1 MKIPKI
7 KLDVKRLYRAARVF
21 EAEKRPQIL
30 AGMGVA
36 GFWGAM
42 WWTYKNAPNVKSCIS
57 DIQMVNDDLKLDRK
71 GLTPES
77 EESAK
82 AIKKEAIIDI
92 CKYSAGP
99 VLLGVASSAAVIG
112 STSISSQRIAAL
124 SAVCTATQSTLDA
137 YREKV
142 KEGVLGDRGEQK
154 DQKVMNEIA
163 KDRLATS
170 KNVEKIYETGNGD
183 TLCLDRWTGR
193 YFHSSPE
200 AIKRAFN
207 EISYQCQCD
216 DYVTLNEL
224 YDRLNIPEIKMGEV
238 LGWTTEN
245 RRKGIIDISFT
256 ATVNEHE
263 QPVLVL
269 QYEVEVLPYYREQ
282 ARIGPND

>member
-7 KLDVKRLYRAARVF
+7 KLDVKRLYQAARVF

-42 WWTYKNAPNVKSCIS
+42 WWTYKSAPKIDFRIKTANARIYADGADPKEEKK
-57 DIQMVNDDLKLDRK
+57 KL
-71 GLTPES
+71 
-77 EESAK
+77 AV
-82 AIKKEAIIDI
+82 DI
-92 CKYSAGP
+92 CKDAAGP

-163 KDRLATS
+163 KDRLANAPVTS
-170 KNVEKIYETGNGD
+170 ETVIYETGNGKV
-183 TLCLDRWTGR
+183 LCLDKWTDT

-200 AIKRAFN
+200 AVKRAFN
-207 EISYQCQCD
+207 EVSRQLQLD
-216 DYVTLNEL
+216 DYVSLNDL
-224 YDRLNIPEIKMGEV
+224 YTALNLPVETKAGDV
-238 LGWTTEN
+238 LGWTLDHWN
-245 RRKGIIDISFT
+245 RGVIDISFT
-256 ATVNEHE
+256 ACVNAQE

-269 QYEVEVLPYYREQ
+269 NYDTEVLPYYRGSG
-282 ARIGPND
+282 RIGE

>member
-42 WWTYKNAPNVKSCIS
+42 WWTYRNAPSVEILA
-57 DIQMVNDDLKLDRK
+57 QDLKHGNLDK
-71 GLTPES
+71 
-77 EESAK
+77 EE
-82 AIKKEAIIDI
+82 KKETVIDI
-92 CKYSAGP
+92 CKWSAGP

-112 STSISSQRIAAL
+112 STSISSKRIAAL

-142 KEGVLGDRGEQK
+142 KEGLLGEQGAQK

-163 KDRLATS
+163 KDRLENVQATPET
-170 KNVEKIYETGNGD
+170 VIYSTGEGE
-183 TLCLDRWTGR
+183 TLCLDPWTEL
-193 YFHSSPE
+193 YFRSSPE
-200 AIKRAFN
+200 AVKRAFN
-207 EISYQCQCD
+207 ELSRTCQLD
-216 DYVTLNEL
+216 GYVSLTDL
-224 YDRLNIPEIKMGEV
+224 YGYLGIPATPKLGDAV
-238 LGWTTEN
+238 GWTLDHWS
-245 RRKGIIDISFT
+245 RGVIDISFT
-256 ATVNEHE
+256 ATVNRQQ

-269 QYEVEVLPYYREQ
+269 EYDLEVLPHYRG
-282 ARIGPND
+282 AKSIG

>member
-7 KLDVKRLYRAARVF
+7 KLDVKKLWNTARVF

-42 WWTYKNAPNVKSCIS
+42 WWTYKSAPKI
-57 DIQMVNDDLKLDRK
+57 K
-71 GLTPES
+71 ES
-77 EESAK
+77 IGYYRYQTEDGWEK
-82 AIKKEAIIDI
+82 VGDHDQKEAKKDLVIDI

-137 YREKV
+137 YREKI

-163 KDRLATS
+163 KDRLAKTPITQET
-170 KNVEKIYETGNGD
+170 VIYETGNGSV
-183 TLCLDRWTGR
+183 LCLDKWTDT

-200 AIKRAFN
+200 AVKRAFN
-207 EISYQCQCD
+207 EVSRQLQLEAGD
-216 DYVTLNEL
+216 
-224 YDRLNIPEIKMGEV
+224 V
-238 LGWTTEN
+238 LGWTLDHWN
-245 RRKGIIDISFT
+245 RGVIDISFT
-256 ATVNEHE
+256 ACVNAQE

-269 QYEVEVLPYYREQ
+269 SYDTEVLPYYRDAKRVGAGE
-282 ARIGPND
+282 

>member
-42 WWTYKNAPNVKSCIS
+42 WWTYKNAPYIDVLVQSYKHGN
-57 DIQMVNDDLKLDRK
+57 LDK
-71 GLTPES
+71 
-77 EESAK
+77 EE
-82 AIKKEAIIDI
+82 KKDEAINI

-137 YREKV
+137 YRDKV
-142 KEGVLGDRGEQK
+142 KEGLLGDRGEQK

-163 KDRLATS
+163 KDRLAGASADGTP
-170 KNVEKIYETGNGD
+170 IYVTGNGD

-193 YFHSSPE
+193 YFTSSPE
-200 AIKRAFN
+200 SVKRAFN
-207 EISYQCQCD
+207 EISYQCQMD

-238 LGWTTEN
+238 LGWTSEN

-269 QYEVEVLPYYREQ
+269 QYEVEVLPYYRDQ

>member
-42 WWTYKNAPNVKSCIS
+42 WWTYKSAPKIH
-57 DIQMVNDDLKLDRK
+57 
-71 GLTPES
+71 T
-77 EESAK
+77 
-82 AIKKEAIIDI
+82 AIDGMHFLIDSGEDPKEAKKDAAIDI
-92 CKYSAGP
+92 CKNAAGP

-163 KDRLATS
+163 KDRIKGTS
-170 KNVEKIYETGNGD
+170 ADGTPIYVTGNGD

-193 YFHSSPE
+193 YFTSSPE
-200 AIKRAFN
+200 SVKRAFN

-224 YDRLNIPEIKMGEV
+224 YDRLNIPEIKMGEI
-238 LGWTTEN
+238 LGWTSDN
-245 RRKGIIDISFT
+245 RRKGIVDISFT

-269 QYEVEVLPYYREQ
+269 QYEVEVLPYYRDQ

>member
-42 WWTYKNAPNVKSCIS
+42 WWTYKSAPRIQNVVQAYKYAKNEEE
-57 DIQMVNDDLKLDRK
+57 D
-71 GLTPES
+71 PEL
-77 EESAK
+77 AK
-82 AIKKEAIIDI
+82 ECKREFAIDI

-142 KEGVLGDRGEQK
+142 KDGVLGDRGEQK

-163 KDRLATS
+163 KDRLQ
-170 KNVEKIYETGNGD
+170 
-183 TLCLDRWTGR
+183 DRKW
-193 YFHSSPE
+193 
-200 AIKRAFN
+200 
-207 EISYQCQCD
+207 
-216 DYVTLNEL
+216 
-224 YDRLNIPEIKMGEV
+224 
-238 LGWTTEN
+238 
-245 RRKGIIDISFT
+245 
-256 ATVNEHE
+256 
-263 QPVLVL
+263 
-269 QYEVEVLPYYREQ
+269 
-282 ARIGPND
+282 

>member
-36 GFWGAM
+36 GFWGAI
-42 WWTYKNAPNVKSCIS
+42 WWTYRNAPSVEILA
-57 DIQMVNDDLKLDRK
+57 QDLKHGNLDK
-71 GLTPES
+71 
-77 EESAK
+77 EE
-82 AIKKEAIIDI
+82 KKETVIDI
-92 CKYSAGP
+92 CKWSAGP

-142 KEGVLGDRGEQK
+142 KKGLLGDRGEQK

-163 KDRLATS
+163 KDRLANATE
-170 KNVEKIYETGNGD
+170 VDRIYETGFGD
-183 TLCLDRWTGR
+183 VLCMDRWTGKM
-193 YFHSSPE
+193 FHSSPE
-200 AIKRAFN
+200 AVKRAFN

-224 YDRLNIPEIKMGEV
+224 YDRLNLPEIKMGEI

-256 ATVNEHE
+256 ATVDDRD

-269 QYEVEVLPYYREQ
+269 QYEVEVLPSYRDLR
-282 ARIGPND
+282 RIGPND